1 MIEFKNVSRD
11 FGRGKILDGIS
22 FRIEPKECVCILGP
36 GGSGKSVLMSM
47 LIGVDAPTSGT
58 VAVDGADLRAIPRPA
73 LRLFRRKTGVVFQDG
88 KLLGGR
94 TVFEN
99 IAMPLE
105 ICNADDAA
113 MERRV
118 NELLLRMNLTALRN
132 ALPCELS
139 AGEQARTAIARAVA
153 HSPLILVAD
162 EPFRN
167 LNMSA
172 TRAAIELFRGLNA
185 AGSTVIIMTSDE
197 ALAETMRARIIRLE
211 SGRIVGGAAA
221 PAPMS
226 QPAETP
232 AESPKKLVR
241 AHVEAIEKRRKV
253 KVTAIRSGD

>member
-1 MIEFKNVSRD
+1 MIELKSVSKD
-11 FGRGKILDGIS
+11 FGRGKVLDGIS

-47 LIGVDAPTSGT
+47 LIGADAPTGGT
-58 VAVDGADLRAIPRPA
+58 VVVDGADLRAIPRPA
-73 LRLFRRKTGVVFQDG
+73 LRLFRRKMGVVFQDG

-94 TVFEN
+94 TVAEN

-105 ICNADDAA
+105 ICNAGGAVI
-113 MERRV
+113 ERRV
-118 NELLLRMNLTALRN
+118 NELLLQMNLTARRD

-139 AGEQARTAIARAVA
+139 AGELARTAIARAVA

-167 LNMSA
+167 LDMSA
-172 TRAAIELFRGLNA
+172 TRAAIELFRGLHA

-197 ALAETMRARIIRLE
+197 TMAETMHARIIRME
-211 SGRIVGGAAA
+211 SGRIAAGAAA
-221 PAPMS
+221 PAAMPK
-226 QPAETP
+226 PAETAP
-232 AESPKKLVR
+232 ESQKKLVR

-253 KVTAIRSGD
+253 KVTAIHSGN